1 MEHIKVAV
9 ISFTPNM
16 LDLLLAKEQGFY
28 SAQGL
33 EVQWVPLAGE
43 KGIRGLLEGEVDFSI
58 QIASALK
65 LVMTEDA
72 ELRIVLI
79 IHRDPPHW
87 MMGRPGLTV
96 EELRGKTVGSGG
108 RGSDSALLVEA
119 WLEKAGLEPG
129 VDVSVSYHGAQPTW
143 ARGWIRMTDDVP
155 MAIPLEREILEARG
169 WVPLVELCTLFP
181 GLLNHGL
188 VVTEKTAKQRPEVI
202 RKMVKAHREV
212 VRYIRDDREKVID
225 FIQEQW
231 QVDVE
236 AASKS
241 YSYLSRVFCAELQA
255 QDLRPVLN
263 ATAQKLGKSPLDPKA
278 IMDSRFVL
286 QE

>member
-16 LDLLLAKEQGFY
+16 LDLLLAKERGFY

-43 KGIRGLLEGEVDFSI
+43 KGIRGLLEGEVDFSV
-58 QIASALK
+58 QIAAALR
-65 LVMTEDA
+65 LVMTENA
-72 ELRIVLI
+72 GLKIVLI

-87 MMGRPGLTV
+87 MMGRPGLAV
-96 EELRGKTVGSGG
+96 GELRGKTVGSGG

-169 WVPLVELCTLFP
+169 WAPLVELCTLFP

-188 VVTEKTAKQRPEVI
+188 VVTEKTIESRPQI
-202 RKMVKAHREV
+202 IKKMVKAHREV
-212 VRYIRDDREKVID
+212 ARYIRDAREEVIY
-225 FIQEQW
+225 FIQKQW
-231 QVDVE
+231 QVEEE

-255 QDLRPVLN
+255 EDLQPVLG
-263 ATAQKLGKSPLDPKA
+263 ATAQKLGKTPLEPEA
-278 IMDSRFVL
+278 VMDSRFL
-286 QE
+286 LED

>member
-1 MEHIKVAV
+1 MEQIKVAV

-16 LDLLLAKEQGFY
+16 LDLLLAKERGFY
-28 SAQGL
+28 AEQGL

-43 KGIRGLLEGEVDFSI
+43 KGIRGLLEEKVDFSL

-65 LVMTEDA
+65 LVMTENA
-72 ELRIVLI
+72 GLKIVLI

-87 MMGRPGLTV
+87 MMGRPGLSL
-96 EELRGKTVGSGG
+96 EDLRGKTVGSGG

-119 WLEKAGLEPG
+119 WLRKAGLEPD
-129 VDVSVSYHGAQPTW
+129 VDVSVSYHGAQSTW

-169 WVPLVELCTLFP
+169 WAPLVELCTLFP

-188 VVTEKTAKQRPEVI
+188 VVTEKTIESRPQMI
-202 RKMVKAHREV
+202 KKMVKAHREV
-212 VRYIRDDREKVID
+212 ARYIHNSADEVID
-225 FIQEQW
+225 FIQKQW
-231 QVDVE
+231 QVDEE

-241 YSYLSRVFCAELQA
+241 YSYLSGVFCAELQA
-255 QDLRPVLN
+255 EDLQPVLG
-263 ATAQKLGKSPLDPKA
+263 ATAQQLGKTPLEA
-278 IMDSRFVL
+278 EMVMDSRFVL
-286 QE
+286 EE